1 MSRLGELLARNLGI
15 SKTAAARLIDE
26 GRVCDAAGVPYMDR
40 KVIVSA
46 GIPAGMA
53 AAMAAAP
60 VGTEVAT
67 SPNVPT
73 VFVDGD
79 AVSLWS
85 AALVMLHKPVGV
97 VTALRDNVHPTAY
110 DLLREAPL
118 FSLLRAAG
126 RLDLETSGLLLWTSE
141 GALIQRLT
149 HPKRRVPRTYQAALA
164 GPFAP
169 PPPELVL
176 DDGHR
181 PELLELRALGPTEIH
196 PGLIVPADGAVLATV
211 TIVGGAYHEVRRL
224 FAALG
229 THVVG
234 LCRTRFGAYELPGDL
249 PPGGWRTLPLPAG
262 FEGSP

>member
-26 GRVCDAAGVPYMDR
+26 GRVCDAAGVPYTDR
-40 KVIVSA
+40 KASIQV
-46 GIPAGMA
+46 GMA
-53 AAMAAAP
+53 AAPA
-60 VGTEVAT
+60 GTEAT
-67 SPNVPT
+67 TPNVPM

-118 FSLLRAAG
+118 FPELRAAG
-126 RLDLETSGLLLWTSE
+126 RLDLETSGLLLWTTE

-164 GPFAP
+164 GPFTP

-181 PELLELRALGPTEIH
+181 PELLELRPLSPTEIH
-196 PGLIVPADGAVLATV
+196 PGLIVPAGGAVLATV

-229 THVVG
+229 THVLG
-234 LCRTRFGAYELPGDL
+234 LCRTRFGAYELPVDL
-249 PPGGWRTLPLPAG
+249 PSAGWRALPLPAG
-262 FEGSP
+262 FDGSP

>member
-1 MSRLGELLARNLGI
+1 VSRLGELLARNLGI

-26 GRVCDAAGVPYMDR
+26 GRVRDAAGVPYPDR
-40 KVIVSA
+40 KAVIPDAS
-46 GIPAGMA
+46 
-53 AAMAAAP
+53 
-60 VGTEVAT
+60 
-67 SPNVPT
+67 T

-97 VTALRDNVHPTAY
+97 VTALHDHVHPTAY

-118 FSLLRAAG
+118 FPELRAAG
-126 RLDLETSGLLLWTSE
+126 RLDLETSGLLLWTTE

-164 GPFAP
+164 RPFAP
-169 PPPELVL
+169 PPSELVL

-181 PELLELRALGPTEIH
+181 PELLELRPLGPTEVH
-196 PGLIVPADGAVLATV
+196 PALIIPADSGPLATV

-234 LCRTRFGAYELPGDL
+234 LCRTRFGAYELPVDL
-249 PPGGWRTLPLPAG
+249 PPGGWRALPFPS
-262 FEGSP
+262 GSGGSL